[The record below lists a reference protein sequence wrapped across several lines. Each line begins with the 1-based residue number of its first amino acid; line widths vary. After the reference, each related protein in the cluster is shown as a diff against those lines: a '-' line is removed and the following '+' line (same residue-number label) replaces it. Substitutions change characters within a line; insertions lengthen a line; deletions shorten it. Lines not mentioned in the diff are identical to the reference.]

1 MKNLANAYL
10 LSAADGTH
18 VDVRTDRGPWVF
30 LIAHSADC
38 AGCRDYAD
46 RLVGARSNFSE
57 WGARLAVVLH
67 SPLAAA
73 QALHGQL
80 DATVEVFADPEQ
92 SLPADAGSV
101 LVTDEWGDIFHHA
114 AGGAVRRHRE
124 QRRLARRLAVDAG
137 DADELVD
144 DVEARVV
151 REGVG
156 HHAGGEVVGQRDVLR
171 AALGQRERDA
181 EGHVQPRLVRI
192 YISQSC
198 VWRRR

>member
-18 VDVRTDRGPWVF
+18 VDVRTGRGPWVF

-114 AGGAVRRHRE
+114 AGGA
-124 QRRLARRLAVDAG
+124 A
-137 DADELVD
+137 
-144 DVEARVV
+144 
-151 REGVG
+151 
-156 HHAGGEVVGQRDVLR
+156 HALPAPGEVAKWAQFVAIQCPECE
-171 AALGQRERDA
+171 QP
-181 EGHVQPRLVRI
+181 EGF
-192 YISQSC
+192 
-198 VWRRR
+198 WKTME